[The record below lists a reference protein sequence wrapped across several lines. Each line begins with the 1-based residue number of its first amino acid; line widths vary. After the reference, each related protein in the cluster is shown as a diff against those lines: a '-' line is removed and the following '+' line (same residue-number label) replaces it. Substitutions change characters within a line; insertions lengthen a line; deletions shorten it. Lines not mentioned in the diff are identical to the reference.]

1 MLKTDINK
9 INKIYKTNTV
19 HLSVSLKHLTTT
31 RLELRVVRITIFQS
45 GVSVYRTIILSI
57 FFLFCEETYLH

>member
-1 MLKTDINK
+1 MLKTD

-31 RLELRVVRITIFQS
+31 RLELRVERITIF
-45 GVSVYRTIILSI
+45 SVLRVECLCI
-57 FFLFCEETYLH
+57 EQ

>member
-9 INKIYKTNTV
+9 INKIDKTNTV

-31 RLELRVVRITIFQS
+31 RLELRVERITIFQFWEW
-45 GVSVYRTIILSI
+45 SV
-57 FFLFCEETYLH
+57 CV